1 MNYHL
6 LHIATTMSDHDNDD
20 EPLCKFLSE
29 NGLNIKWLKHF
40 KDKKIMNVNQI
51 HDLDDESKYDLYQ
64 SLSLDATPAEIIA
77 LRKIFEI
84 EAPIDSDDGLDRELR
99 EVGLDI
105 TRWSHAFKT
114 QLGVKSPQALQH
126 VGDESYQLLAQFAE
140 QPWEKKALRKLLGIE
155 TVFQTQREKQRAKL
169 EKRQTESVQLL
180 EALKLLEKEGK
191 DRQDNT
197 VKSIEGRIRERLQ
210 ISEEVWLKEDITL
223 KQAIAQIEAMLSG
236 DDVSELSVIE
246 RASGGLALQGI
257 LITTDP
263 NMAAESRQHLLKVP
277 KDICLDGPLHSP
289 YENKQQFSC
298 KRKEDEFSKRF
309 KGLGYSASASAKA
322 GFWGVTF
329 EPSAGYSKNTEKET
343 TGEHHHE
350 ETYCSMVK
358 YFVMPMAS
366 CSFKDHQLQLSEAAL
381 TKLQKIN
388 QILVSDATKSIQKE
402 CEAFFQKFGSHAC
415 IGPLH
420 FGGRYTWKSYSSG
433 FKESDKSTIQ
443 ELQRE
448 AITVQVGM
456 SYGGVAGASA
466 STGVSSMTG
475 NFEGEYSMA
484 LTSQTFIEVTV
495 TGGPPEVTGLLNWK
509 NRLIASNRT
518 WHLIDRGTHGVPV
531 WEIIEMNHS
540 SSFKNCSHFVERL
553 KQAWHIL
560 NRIDEPQNASTSEF
574 QSMMDGVS
582 SWNKTP
588 DPTQFTHQLG
598 LLAAEKEKV
607 SKEFLDPQVWATDY
621 LSQEPLKQFLQSVAN
636 FALQGTGDDSDSMK
650 RYLQQL
656 VEPIDLH
663 TTRVFH
669 NQQYILKWLYG
680 TEDSSPP
687 IGCQDFLSLNK
698 YFKLAFECIHG
709 EMLPLGKQMMETA
722 VSPDRSIKVTAT
734 VAKATLCFRR
744 SLQESGQKYEDLFT
758 TTMLYPFKYSP
769 SKYRFSALMSM
780 SDLKYLCERFESE
793 VKEFFSIKATGSLLR
808 LQSYLFLLTANLYDY
823 FDVSEEQILDH
834 TKYLKG
840 KIGDEM
846 KPELKKVITL
856 VGNLKLKDCE
866 HDWLQFKNELD
877 PLLHDTPIKPG
888 DGDMLLN
895 ILEKNQTEKS
905 PQKAKPLNPF
915 KSDKEME
922 NFFMRLHLN
931 NQFPQKLSL
940 HNAIMIREDTLEVSK
955 VHQISKDDAEDG
967 SDEKMESLCYDPH
980 SYPFLI
986 LQKIMAFDHRC
997 RMALA
1002 SESRNESK
1010 SDSRCR
1016 TTLVS
1021 KSPNESECNSC
1032 DEDEDDTEAMTH
1044 PMDGLLALLH
1054 CSDNFLRK
1062 DLMSRLA
1069 TCQLAVPLLLPDP
1082 ITKKPTFLLWAL
1094 RSIIMEFQNYNNT
1107 VSYAGPIICYSAPII
1122 SFLRLGKHSI
1132 SKSGLLNAVIS
1143 ASNHDTFFHYDCA
1156 GGRAKTVL
1164 VNGLVEVSWYL
1175 PSKIDRRLPNAITF
1189 ANLHGNASEYTKQVQ
1204 FLSKVS
1210 CMHFIFLNEGDL
1222 DDYTLQI
1229 LKQLSEAPGGIVVLQ
1244 THGQS
1249 SSGLKQKLKQSVP
1262 EEKMSIIKLSSKNK
1276 NDMKVSIH
1284 KRINS
1289 KLNTNVPLA
1298 LEDCK
1303 KVACDCGIEVDEDEP
1318 QCATGRKLVNEF
1330 FKHVNE
1336 YQKSNLGSSPKKLL
1350 VLQSKE
1356 LWHKYGETEKEQ
1368 YRQMLKAQISMYE
1381 YSGLQQDKMNQI
1393 RKRQLAQSKKLS
1405 PLMSSFLTS
1414 LLNSEGEITWYYL
1427 HWLKIYLDDLSRELL
1442 PPLHGDYQKKRMELN
1457 AIQKQDK
1464 KDEAAEEKCRFE
1476 MNELNMQLIDASF
1489 GPEHLF
1495 REIGQLYEAVMSQT
1509 NAPNNLKRKISR
1521 LPEIAAQL
1529 LFDGFPLELMDGD
1542 AAHVPLKWVTS
1553 VLEKL
1558 SELLEGKKVG
1568 PSTPQVFVLSVLG
1581 LQSTGKSTMLNTIFG
1596 VQFSVSAGRCT
1607 RGAFM
1612 QLLPVHESLQKR
1624 CGFQYFLLIDTEG
1637 LRAPELDALKMQK
1650 HDNELA
1656 TFVIGLANLTIINI
1670 KGEISGDMNDVLQ
1683 TTVHA
1688 FLRMNEVKL
1697 RASCHFSYQNV
1708 PAVTAGEKAMQGRFK
1723 IKDKL
1728 DAMTKEAA
1736 EQTGLQGS
1744 FRYFSDVITFD
1755 YENDVSFFP
1764 DLWTGSPPM
1773 AHVSEFYSVEAQ
1785 TLKHYLIK
1793 GVEQNQRSRNHSLLQ
1808 LKEHLGE
1815 LWKAI
1820 LQENFV
1826 FSFKN
1831 TYEIA
1836 EYTKLEEEYSEWSRS
1851 FKKQMDDWERAA
1863 HSELM
1868 GCLLEK
1874 LKEEY
1879 QRKKDELPKYVKAVY
1894 DKLEGKMN
1902 TYFEESTAQDI
1913 IAKWKV
1919 DIAGDLKHLKKELE
1933 RHASNKCDQ
1942 LFNARNSRAKA
1953 DSKIESLGSEIME
1966 HVQQVASTLKKGE
1979 LSEKQLE
1986 KKFKESW
1993 VKWITELI
2001 PNIEQIKPPNIKHEV
2016 ENSVREYQ
2024 TLKAHHKLLHQKL
2037 TLHDARTG
2045 KPKQWGMHLQ
2055 LKVKPV
2061 HLKVLQQP
2069 TLWHEMKTK
2078 AKGAVDYVAGSHWAV
2093 EPFIGPAQEKTNIV
2107 FTEVKTW
2114 LTNKKH
2120 SGEDF
2125 KPNFTTELLDLLFL
2139 NIAKDPSDRY
2149 DFQPEYSVEMALTA
2163 CGYAQKIFEEMSE
2176 AFCQK
2181 HDPLV
2186 YIETELKEACWKQ
2199 FKDNYNDIEKEKSA
2213 AETLCSQLKNPIQ
2226 MQVLLDLEGDICEE
2240 MRAEYKWLKSKKR
2253 LRAKVLHDIG
2263 DKLEEDRKRGR
2274 RCEFRDCAHYLRRPA
2289 QSLERWIKKY
2299 TDDYC
2304 NDRGTGGQ
2312 TRVSKI
2318 ATEKL
2323 LIKVELVKKS
2333 ACDVTALLS
2342 GTVLSP
2348 SQTQGQ
2354 CCISDW
2360 LDGFHDKLKGRIIL
2374 DMTKLRMFGQDVMLK
2389 SVTFF
2394 QDEVVRGLDE
2404 IHKQLK
2410 EEFKI
2415 MSASVWNDH
2424 QLVKKPYNTLFGELA
2439 GCTEQCPFC
2448 KQQCD
2453 LTNPNHS
2460 VLHSV
2465 THRPQC
2471 LGGYRWERDDT
2482 MILDVC
2488 TFLVDSNSTFRN
2500 KDTNNERYPYSDYK
2514 KFYPK
2519 WDIPKERSLSAS
2531 EFWIWLVGNFS
2542 EEIEKCYGYSRT
2554 KIYDDWKRRKWSDVK
2569 PELVKDQ
2576 EN

>member
-1 MNYHL
+1 
-6 LHIATTMSDHDNDD
+6 MSDHDDD
-20 EPLCKFLSE
+20 ESFHKFLSE
-29 NGLNIKWLKHF
+29 NGLNIKWLKRF
-40 KDKKIMNVNQI
+40 KDKEITKVNQI
-51 HDLDDESKYDLYQ
+51 RDLNDESKYDLYQ
-64 SLSLDATPAEIIA
+64 SLALDATPAEIFA

-84 EAPIDSDDGLDRELR
+84 KAPIDSDDGIDRQLS
-99 EVGLDI
+99 EVGLDVV
-105 TRWSHAFKT
+105 RWSDVFKT

-140 QPWEKKALRKLLGIE
+140 QPWEKKALRKLLGME
-155 TVFQTQREKQRAKL
+155 SVESSFQKQREQQKAKL
-169 EKRQTESVQLL
+169 ENRLAESTQLL
-180 EALKLLEKEGK
+180 EALKFLEKEGK
-191 DRQDNT
+191 DRHDK
-197 VKSIEGRIRERLQ
+197 VAKSTEGKIRESLQ
-210 ISEEVWLKEDITL
+210 IPEEVWLKEDTTLSQAITQMEAMIGDTSGTL
-223 KQAIAQIEAMLSG
+223 KSRE
-236 DDVSELSVIE
+236 DVSELSVIE
-246 RASGGLALQGI
+246 GASGGLALRGV
-257 LITTDP
+257 LITTNP
-263 NMAAESRQHLLKVP
+263 NDATELRQSLLRAP
-277 KDICLDGPLHSP
+277 NDIRLDGPLHSHH
-289 YENKQQFSC
+289 EKIQQFTS
-298 KRKEDEFSKRF
+298 KRKEDEFSKQVE
-309 KGLGYSASASAKA
+309 GLGYSASASAKA

-329 EPSAGYSKNTEKET
+329 EASAGYSKNTEKET

-350 ETYCSMVK
+350 ETYCSVVK
-358 YFVMPMAS
+358 YSVMPMAS

-381 TKLQKIN
+381 TQLQKIN

-443 ELQRE
+443 ELQSE

-466 STGVSSMTG
+466 STSVSSMTG
-475 NFEGEYSMA
+475 NFKGKYSMA

-495 TGGPPEVTGLLNWK
+495 TGGPSEVTGLPNWK
-509 NRLIASNRT
+509 NGLVASNST

-553 KQAWHIL
+553 KKAWQIL
-560 NRIDEPQNASTSEF
+560 NRTDEPQNASTSEF

-588 DPTQFTHQLG
+588 DPTQFTHRLS
-598 LLAAEKEKV
+598 LLAAEKEKI

-650 RYLQQL
+650 RYLRQL

-687 IGCQDFLSLNK
+687 IDCQDFLSLNK
-698 YFKLAFECIHG
+698 YFKLALECMRG
-709 EMLPLGKQMMETA
+709 EMLPLGKRMMETT
-722 VSPDRSIKVTAT
+722 VPPDHSIKATAT
-734 VAKATLCFRR
+734 VAKATLCFRH

-793 VKEFFSIKATGSLLR
+793 VKEFFSIKATSSLLR

-823 FDVSEEQILDH
+823 FDVNEEQVMSH
-834 TKYLKG
+834 TEYLEG
-840 KIGDEM
+840 EIGDKM
-846 KPELKKVITL
+846 KQELKSVLTE
-856 VGNLKLKDCE
+856 LKSEC
-866 HDWLQFKNELD
+866 DWLWFKNELD
-877 PLLHDTPIKPG
+877 SLVQDTPIQQG
-888 DGDMLLN
+888 DGNVPLD
-895 ILEKNQTEKS
+895 ILDQKQTKIS
-905 PQKAKPLNPF
+905 IRKADPLNPF
-915 KSDKEME
+915 KGDKEIE
-922 NFFMRLHLN
+922 KFFMRLHLSN
-931 NQFPQKLSL
+931 EFPQKLSL

-955 VHQISKDDAEDG
+955 VHQASKDDAEDG

-997 RMALA
+997 RMVLA
-1002 SESRNESK
+1002 SESRNESE
-1010 SDSRCR
+1010 SDS
-1016 TTLVS
+1016 S
-1021 KSPNESECNSC
+1021 DE
-1032 DEDEDDTEAMTH
+1032 DEDEDDTEAMIH

-1107 VSYAGPIICYSAPII
+1107 VSYAGPIIRYPSPII

-1132 SKSGLLNAVIS
+1132 SKSGLLNAVAS
-1143 ASNHDTFFHYDCA
+1143 PSNHDTFFHYDCA
-1156 GGRAKTVL
+1156 GGRARKVL

-1175 PSKIDRRLPNAITF
+1175 PSKNDKRLPDAITF
-1189 ANLHGNASEYTKQVQ
+1189 ANLHGNASEYPEQVE
-1204 FLSKVS
+1204 FLRKVS
-1210 CMHFIFLNEGDL
+1210 CMLFVFLNEGDL
-1222 DDYTLQI
+1222 DDYTVSI
-1229 LKQLSEAPGGIVVLQ
+1229 LKQLSEAPGGIVLLQ
-1244 THGQS
+1244 TQS

-1262 EEKMSIIKLSSKNK
+1262 EEKMNIIKLSTKNK
-1276 NDMKVSIH
+1276 NDMRVSIH

-1298 LEDCK
+1298 LEECR
-1303 KVACDCGIEVDEDEP
+1303 KVACDCGIEIDEDEP
-1318 QCATGRKLVNEF
+1318 QCAKGSEMADEF
-1330 FKHVNE
+1330 LKHVNE
-1336 YQKSNLGSSPKKLL
+1336 FKKSNLGSSPKKLL
-1350 VLQSKE
+1350 VLQGKH

-1368 YRQMLKAQISMYE
+1368 YRQMLKGQLSMYE
-1381 YSGLQQDKMNQI
+1381 YSGLQRDKMNQI
-1393 RKRQLAQSKKLS
+1393 RKRQLVQCQKPS

-1414 LLNSEGEITWYYL
+1414 LLTSEREITWYYL

-1442 PPLHGDYQKKRMELN
+1442 PPLHRDYQKKRMELN
-1457 AIQKQDK
+1457 AIQKQEK

-1476 MNELNMQLIDASF
+1476 MNQLNMQLIDASF

-1509 NAPNNLKRKISR
+1509 DAQEDLRRKISR

-1542 AAHVPLKWVTS
+1542 AAHVPIQWVTN

-1558 SELLEGKKVG
+1558 SELLEKKKVG
-1568 PSTPQVFVLSVLG
+1568 TSTPQVFVLSVLG

-1683 TTVHA
+1683 TAVHA

-1697 RASCHFSYQNV
+1697 RPSCHFSYQNV

-1851 FKKQMDDWERAA
+1851 FKKQMDDWERTA

-1902 TYFEESTAQDI
+1902 THFEESTAQEI
-1913 IAKWKV
+1913 IVKWKV
-1919 DIAGDLKHLKKELE
+1919 DIASDLKHLKKELE
-1933 RHASNKCDQ
+1933 RHASDKCDQ

-1966 HVQQVASTLKKGE
+1966 HVQQVASTLEKGE
-1979 LSEKQLE
+1979 LSEKELE
-1986 KKFKESW
+1986 KKFEESW
-1993 VKWITELI
+1993 VGWMTELI
-2001 PNIEQIKPPNIKHEV
+2001 PNMEQIKPPNIKHEV
-2016 ENSVREYQ
+2016 ENSVRGYQ
-2024 TLKAHHKLLHQKL
+2024 TLKGHHKLLHQKL
-2037 TLHDARTG
+2037 TLPDPRTG

-2055 LKVKPV
+2055 LKVRPV
-2061 HLKVLQQP
+2061 HLKVLHQP
-2069 TLWHEMKTK
+2069 TIWGEIKKK
-2078 AKGAVDYVAGSHWAV
+2078 AKGAVDYVAGSHLAV
-2093 EPFIGPAQEKTNIV
+2093 EPFISPAQEKTKIV
-2107 FTEVKTW
+2107 FTEVKKW
-2114 LTNKKH
+2114 LTMKKD

-2163 CGYAQKIFEEMSE
+2163 CGHAQKIFEEMSE
-2176 AFCQK
+2176 TFCQK

-2226 MQVLLDLEGDICEE
+2226 MQVLLDLEDGICEE
-2240 MRAEYKWLKSKKR
+2240 MMAEYKWLKSKIR

-2274 RCEFRDCAHYLRRPA
+2274 RCEFSDCALYLRSPA
-2289 QSLERWIKKY
+2289 QSLEHWIKKY
-2299 TDDYC
+2299 TVDYC

-2333 ACDVTALLS
+2333 ARDVTALLS
-2342 GTVLSP
+2342 GTVPSP

-2354 CCISDW
+2354 CCINDW
-2360 LDGFHDKLKGRIIL
+2360 LNEFHDKLKGKITL
-2374 DMTKLRMFGQDVMLK
+2374 DMTKLRMFGQDVMLN

-2394 QDEVVRGLDE
+2394 QDEVVKGLNE
-2404 IHKQLK
+2404 LHMQLR
-2410 EEFKI
+2410 EEFKT
-2415 MSASVWNDH
+2415 MSASVWSDH
-2424 QLVKKPYNTLFGELA
+2424 CLPKKPYDTLFEELA

-2453 LTNPNHS
+2453 YTNANHS

-2471 LGGYRWERDDT
+2471 LAGYSWDHDNT

-2488 TFLVDSNSTFRN
+2488 TSLVDSNRRFRN
-2500 KDTNNERYPYSDYK
+2500 KDTNNKWYPYSEYK
-2514 KFYPK
+2514 RFYPK
-2519 WDIPKERSLSAS
+2519 WDIPKERPPSAS
-2531 EFWIWLVGNFS
+2531 DFWIWLVGNFS
-2542 EEIEKCYGYSRT
+2542 EEIETCYGHSRT
-2554 KIYDDWKRRKWSDVK
+2554 TIYDDWKKRKWSDVK
-2569 PELVKDQ
+2569 PELVKEYQ
-2576 EN
+2576 GN

>member
-1 MNYHL
+1 
-6 LHIATTMSDHDNDD
+6 MSDHNND
-20 EPLCKFLSE
+20 ESFCKFLSK
-29 NGLNIKWLKHF
+29 NGLKNIKWLKYF
-40 KDKKIMNVNQI
+40 KDKAITKVNRI
-51 HDLDDESKYDLYQ
+51 HELDDESKKDLYQ

-84 EAPIDSDDGLDRELR
+84 EAPIDSDDGIDRELS

-105 TRWSHAFKT
+105 TRWSNVFKN
-114 QLGVKSPQALQH
+114 QLGVKSSQALQH

-140 QPWEKKALRKLLGIE
+140 HPWEKKALRKLLGMKSVE
-155 TVFQTQREKQRAKL
+155 NSFHTQRKKQRAKL
-169 EKRQTESVQLL
+169 EKRQVESAQLL
-180 EALKLLEKEGK
+180 EALKLLKNEGK
-191 DRQDNT
+191 DHDDK
-197 VKSIEGRIRERLQ
+197 VAKDIEGKIRERLQ
-210 ISEEVWLKEDITL
+210 IPEEVWLKDATL
-223 KQAIAQIEAMLSG
+223 SQTIAQMEAMTNGKLKVR
-236 DDVSELSVIE
+236 DDVNELSVIE
-246 RASGGLALQGI
+246 GASSGLALRGV

-263 NMAAESRQHLLKVP
+263 NYATELRQTLLKAP
-277 KDICLDGPLHSP
+277 KDVHLDGPLHSQH
-289 YENKQQFSC
+289 EKIQQFSS
-298 KRKEDEFSKRF
+298 KRKEDEFSKRV

-329 EPSAGYSKNTEKET
+329 EASAGYSKYTEEEVIE
-343 TGEHHHE
+343 EHCYE
-350 ETYCSMVK
+350 EAYCSIVK

-381 TKLQKIN
+381 RHLWKIN
-388 QILVSDATKSIQKE
+388 NILVNDATKSIQKE

-420 FGGRYTWKSYSSG
+420 FGGIYTCKSYSSG
-433 FKESDKSTIQ
+433 FKESDKNTVQ
-443 ELQRE
+443 ELQSE

-456 SYGGVAGASA
+456 SYGCVAGASA
-466 STGVSSMTG
+466 STSVSSMTG
-475 NFEGEYSMA
+475 NFKGKYSKA
-484 LTSQTFIEVTV
+484 LTSETFIEVTV
-495 TGGPPEVTGLLNWK
+495 TGGPPEVTGLPNWK
-509 NRLIASNRT
+509 NGLVACNST

-540 SSFKNCSHFVERL
+540 SSFRNCSHFVERL

-560 NRIDEPQNASTSEF
+560 NRTDEPQNASTAEF
-574 QSMMDGVS
+574 QRMMDGVS

-588 DPTQFTHQLG
+588 DPTQFTHRLS
-598 LLAAEKEKV
+598 LLAAKKEEI

-621 LSQEPLKQFLQSVAN
+621 LVQKPLKKFLQSVAN
-636 FALQGTGDDSDSMK
+636 FALQDTSDDSDSIK
-650 RYLQQL
+650 RYLRQL

-680 TEDSSPP
+680 SEESSPP
-687 IGCQDFLSLNK
+687 IDYQDFLSLNK
-698 YFKLAFECIHG
+698 YFKLALECMRG
-709 EMLPLGKQMMETA
+709 EMLPLGKRMMETT
-722 VSPDRSIKVTAT
+722 VPPDRSIKATAT

-769 SKYRFSALMSM
+769 SKYRFSALISM
-780 SDLKYLCERFESE
+780 SDLKNLCEKFECE
-793 VKEFFSIKATGSLLR
+793 AKEFFSIKATSSLLS

-823 FDVSEEQILDH
+823 FDVNEEQVMSH
-834 TKYLKG
+834 TKYLEG
-840 KIGDEM
+840 EIGGEM
-846 KPELKKVITL
+846 KQELKSVLTEL
-856 VGNLKLKDCE
+856 RLKDFE
-866 HDWLQFKNELD
+866 QDWQWFKYELD
-877 PLLHDTPIKPG
+877 PLVQDIPIELG
-888 DGDMLLN
+888 DGEMLLDV
-895 ILEKNQTEKS
+895 LEQEPTETS
-905 PQKAKPLNPF
+905 LQKAKPLNTF

-922 NFFMRLHLN
+922 KFFMRLHLN
-931 NQFPQKLSL
+931 DKFPQKLSF
-940 HNAIMIREDTLEVSK
+940 HNAITIREDTLEVTKAHKTSK
-955 VHQISKDDAEDG
+955 NDTKDEI
-967 SDEKMESLCYDPH
+967 MESMHCDPQT
-980 SYPFLI
+980 YPFLI

-997 RMALA
+997 RMTLA
-1002 SESRNESK
+1002 SESQNESD
-1010 SDSRCR
+1010 SDS
-1016 TTLVS
+1016 S
-1021 KSPNESECNSC
+1021 
-1032 DEDEDDTEAMTH
+1032 DEDDDNIADMVH
-1044 PMDGLLALLH
+1044 PMDGLLALIH

-1082 ITKKPTFLLWAL
+1082 ITHKPTFLLWAM
-1094 RSIIMEFQNYNNT
+1094 RSIIMEFQNYNST
-1107 VSYAGPIICYSAPII
+1107 VSYAGPIIHYPAPIA
-1122 SFLRLGKHSI
+1122 SFLRFGNHSI

-1156 GGRAKTVL
+1156 GGRARKVL

-1175 PSKIDRRLPNAITF
+1175 PSKNDKRLPDAITF
-1189 ANLHGNASEYTKQVQ
+1189 ANLHGNASEYPEQVE

-1210 CMHFIFLNEGDL
+1210 CMHFVFLNEGDL
-1222 DDYTLQI
+1222 NDYTVSI
-1229 LKQLSEAPGGIVVLQ
+1229 LKQLSEAPGGIVILK
-1244 THGQS
+1244 TQS
-1249 SSGLKQKLKQSVP
+1249 SSGLKQKMKESIP
-1262 EEKMSIIKLSSKNK
+1262 EEKISIIKLSAKNK

-1289 KLNTNVPLA
+1289 KLSTNVTLT
-1298 LEDCK
+1298 LEDCR
-1303 KVACDCGIEVDEDEP
+1303 KVACDCGIKVDEDEP
-1318 QCATGRKLVNEF
+1318 QCAKSRKLADEFVNEF
-1330 FKHVNE
+1330 K
-1336 YQKSNLGSSPKKLL
+1336 KSNPSSSPKKLL
-1350 VLQSKE
+1350 VLQGKH

-1368 YRQMLKAQISMYE
+1368 YRHMLKGQQSMYE
-1381 YSGLQQDKMNQI
+1381 YSGLQRDRMDQI
-1393 RKRQLAQSKKLS
+1393 RKRQLSQCQKLS
-1405 PLMSSFLTS
+1405 PLISSFLTS
-1414 LLNSEGEITWYYL
+1414 LLTSEGAITWYYL

-1442 PPLHGDYQKKRMELN
+1442 PPLHRDYQKKRMELN
-1457 AIQKQDK
+1457 AIQKQEK
-1464 KDEAAEEKCRFE
+1464 KDEGAEKKCRVE
-1476 MNELNMQLIDASF
+1476 MKELNMQLIDASF

-1509 NAPNNLKRKISR
+1509 DAQEDLQRKISR

-1542 AAHVPLKWVTS
+1542 CAHVPLKWVTS

-1558 SELLEGKKVG
+1558 SELLEKMKVG
-1568 PSTPQVFVLSVLG
+1568 TSTPQVFVLSVLG

-1612 QLLPVHESLQKR
+1612 QLLPVHESLQMR

-1683 TTVHA
+1683 TAVHA

-1697 RASCHFSYQNV
+1697 RPSCHFSYQNV
-1708 PAVTAGEKAMQGRFK
+1708 PAVTAGEKAMQGRLK
-1723 IKDKL
+1723 IKDTL

-1736 EQTGLQGS
+1736 EQTGFKGS

-1793 GVEQNQRSRNHSLLQ
+1793 GMGQNQWSRNHSVLQ

-1831 TYEIA
+1831 TYEIT
-1836 EYTKLEEEYSEWSRS
+1836 EYTKLEEEYSKWSWS
-1851 FKKQMDDWERAA
+1851 FKKQMDDWEQTA
-1863 HSELM
+1863 HNELM
-1868 GCLLEK
+1868 SCDP
-1874 LKEEY
+1874 EELDDEN
-1879 QRKKDELPKYVKAVY
+1879 QRKKDELLKYVEECY
-1894 DKLEGKMN
+1894 DKLEGSMN
-1902 TYFEESTAQDI
+1902 TYFEESTALDI
-1913 IAKWKV
+1913 IAKWK
-1919 DIAGDLKHLKKELE
+1919 DNIASDLEHLREKLE
-1933 RHASNKCDQ
+1933 RHASDVCDQ
-1942 LFNARNSRAKA
+1942 WFNARNSRAKA
-1953 DSKIESLGSEIME
+1953 DLKIESLGSEIME
-1966 HVQQVASTLKKGE
+1966 HVQQVAATLE
-1979 LSEKQLE
+1979 RDRLSEKQLRE
-1986 KKFKESW
+1986 KFEESW
-1993 VKWITELI
+1993 VGWMTELTT
-2001 PNIEQIKPPNIKHEV
+2001 NIKQIKPPNIKHEV
-2016 ENSVREYQ
+2016 ENSVRENPNVR
-2024 TLKAHHKLLHQKL
+2024 AHHKLLHQKL
-2037 TLHDARTG
+2037 TLPDPMTG

-2055 LKVKPV
+2055 LKVRPV
-2061 HLKVLQQP
+2061 HLKVLHQP
-2069 TLWHEMKTK
+2069 TWWGEIKKK
-2078 AKGAVDYVAGSHWAV
+2078 AKGAVDYVSGSHLAV
-2093 EPFIGPAQEKTNIV
+2093 EPFISPAQVRTEIV
-2107 FTEVKTW
+2107 FTEVKKW
-2114 LTNKKH
+2114 LTKKRD

-2125 KPNFTTELLDLLFL
+2125 KPHFTTELLDLLFL
-2139 NIAKDPSDRY
+2139 NIARDPSDKY

-2163 CGYAQKIFEEMSE
+2163 CGYAQKIFKGMSE
-2176 AFCQK
+2176 AFCKK

-2186 YIETELKEACWKQ
+2186 YIETELKDVCWKQ

-2226 MQVLLDLEGDICEE
+2226 MQVLLDLKGAIFDG
-2240 MRAEYKWLKSKKR
+2240 MQAEYKWLKSKKR

-2274 RCEFRDCAHYLRRPA
+2274 RCEFSDCARYLRSPA
-2289 QSLERWIKKY
+2289 QSLEHWIKKY
-2299 TDDYC
+2299 TVDYC

-2312 TRVSKI
+2312 TRISKI

-2323 LIKVELVKKS
+2323 MIMVELVKKS
-2333 ACDVTALLS
+2333 AHDVTAQLS
-2342 GTVLSP
+2342 GTVP
-2348 SQTQGQ
+2348 SSSQSQGQ
-2354 CCISDW
+2354 CYINNW
-2360 LDGFHDKLKGRIIL
+2360 LNEFHDKLKRKITL
-2374 DMTKLRMFGQDVMLK
+2374 DITKLRMFGQDAILK

-2394 QDEVVRGLDE
+2394 QDEVVKGLDE
-2404 IHKQLK
+2404 LHVQLR
-2410 EEFKI
+2410 EEFKT
-2415 MSASVWNDH
+2415 MSASVWSYH
-2424 QLVKKPYNTLFGELA
+2424 RLAKKPYDTLYEILA

-2453 LTNPNHS
+2453 YTNANHPDS

-2471 LGGYRWERDDT
+2471 LGGYSWHSDNT
-2482 MILDVC
+2482 MVLDVC
-2488 TFLVDSNSTFRN
+2488 TFSVDSTNRFRN
-2500 KDTNNERYPYSDYK
+2500 QDTKNEWRDYSDYK
-2514 KFYPK
+2514 KLYPK
-2519 WDIPKERSLSAS
+2519 WDIPRERSLSPS
-2531 EFWIWLVGNFS
+2531 EFWIWLVGNFYK
-2542 EEIEKCYGYSRT
+2542 EIEVCFGHSET
-2554 KIYDDWKRRKWSDVK
+2554 EIYNDWKRRKWSDVK
-2569 PELVKDQ
+2569 PELVKDYK